1 MRHLKGNK
9 KLGKPTDQRL
19 ALLKSLVLSL
29 FTHNRIKTT
38 DTRAKEAQKMAEK
51 LITLGKKGDLAA
63 RRQAIKI
70 LPNKDA
76 IKELFDTIA
85 PRFADRTGGYTKTTK
100 LGFRRGDA
108 SPISLVEL
116 VD

>member
-29 FTHNRIKTT
+29 FTHSKIKTT

-51 LITLGKKGDLAA
+51 LITLGKRGDLAA

-70 LPNKDA
+70 LPNKGA
-76 IKELFDTIA
+76 IKELFENIA
-85 PRFADRTGGYTKTTK
+85 PRFADRNGGYTKTTK

-108 SPISLVEL
+108 SPVSLVEL